1 MVDKLTKLIAIFQR
15 PELDFSKNKAEGDDI
30 IGDAYEYLMR
40 NFATESGKSKGTV
53 LYAGGSIPYSCSGD
67 WY

>member
-15 PELDFSKNKAEGDDI
+15 PELDFSNNKADGDDI

-40 NFATESGKSKGTV
+40 NLPPKAAKVKDN
-53 LYAGGSIPYSCSGD
+53 SIHRQKYHAFLQRS
-67 WY
+67 